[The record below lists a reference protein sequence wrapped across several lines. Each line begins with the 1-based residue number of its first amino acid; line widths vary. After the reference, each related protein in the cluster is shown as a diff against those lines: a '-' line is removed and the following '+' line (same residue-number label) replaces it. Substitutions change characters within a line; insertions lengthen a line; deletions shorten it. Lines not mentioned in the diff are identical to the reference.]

1 MAADQNNGLLGMLE
15 SGLRY
20 LDRDDYQGVQRL
32 GARSAQIILLAIR
45 NFWND
50 QCMLRASALAFTTVL
65 SLVPFL
71 ALTFAVLKGFGVQNR
86 VEPLVMEQ
94 LSGGSQEVASRI
106 IAYINNTSMGSMGVF
121 GLLALVVTVIT
132 LLGNIE
138 EALNAVWG
146 VEETRSLQRKFSD
159 YLSVVVVGPILI
171 FTAVSMTSFLQSQS
185 LVKWLVENSYAGDIL
200 LYLLHLIPYM
210 ITWVALVFVYIF
222 IPNTAVRI
230 RPAIVGGVLAGTC
243 WELAQ
248 WGYIHFQVG
257 VAKYNAIYGTLAVL
271 PIFMVWI
278 YTSWLIVLFGAE
290 MVHAIQNL
298 KVFRRELRA
307 PAINFRLRELLAFAI
322 LQDVV
327 TAFVKGTEYWT
338 AKRLEDELELP
349 ARVLE
354 ELLDE
359 LVAGGLLLTT
369 TGDPPVYQPAREPD
383 QIMLS
388 DVLNIL
394 RDFGGSWQPQRLT
407 GDEERLQKI
416 IAEVDAAAAGALAG
430 MTMRDLAGIR
440 APEDRPAN

>member
-1 MAADQNNGLLGMLE
+1 MAASENGGLVQMLE
-15 SGLRY
+15 NGIRY
-20 LDRDDYQGVQRL
+20 LDRDDYRGRRRHVVRFL
-32 GARSAQIILLAIR
+32 QIVLLTVR

-50 QCMLRASALAFTTVL
+50 QCMLRASALAFTTIL

-94 LSGGSQEVASRI
+94 LSGGSQEIATRI
-106 IAYINNTSMGSMGVF
+106 IDYINNTNMGSLGVF
-121 GLLALVVTVIT
+121 GLLALVITVIT

-138 EALNAVWG
+138 EALNVVWG
-146 VEETRSLQRKFSD
+146 VDETRSLQRKFSD

-185 LVKWLVENSYAGDIL
+185 LVRWLVENSYVGDLL

-210 ITWVALVFVYIF
+210 ITWIALVFLYIF
-222 IPNTAVRI
+222 IPNTVVRI
-230 RPAIVGGVLAGTC
+230 RPAILGGVLAGTC
-243 WELAQ
+243 WQLAQ

-257 VAKYNAIYGTLAVL
+257 VAKYNAIYGTMAVL

-290 MVHAIQNL
+290 MVHALQNI
-298 KVFRRELRA
+298 KIFRRELRA
-307 PAINFRLRELLAFAI
+307 PAINFRLRELLALAI

-327 TAFVKGTEYWT
+327 TAFVTGTDNWT

-349 ARVLE
+349 ERVLR

-369 TGDPPVYQPAREPD
+369 TGDPPAYQPAREPD

-388 DVLNIL
+388 EVLNIL

-407 GDEERLQKI
+407 GNEEKLQKI
-416 IAEVDAAAAGALAG
+416 IAEVDAAASGALAG
-430 MTMRDLAGIR
+430 MTLRDLAEI
-440 APEDRPAN
+440 

>member
-1 MAADQNNGLLGMLE
+1 MAADESSGLVKLLE
-15 SGLRY
+15 DGLRY
-20 LDRDDYQGVQRL
+20 LDRDDYQGLRRSGSRL
-32 GARSAQIILLAIR
+32 LQIILLAIR

-50 QCMLRASALAFTTVL
+50 QCMLRASALAFTTIL

-94 LSGGSQEVASRI
+94 LSGGSQEVATRI
-106 IAYINNTSMGSMGVF
+106 IDYINNTNMGSLGVF

-138 EALNAVWG
+138 EALNVVWG

-185 LVKWLVENSYAGDIL
+185 LVRWLVENSYAGDVL

-210 ITWVALVFVYIF
+210 ITWVALVFLYIF
-222 IPNTAVRI
+222 IPNTAVQI
-230 RPAIVGGVLAGTC
+230 RPAILGGVLAGTC
-243 WELAQ
+243 WQIAQ
-248 WGYIHFQVG
+248 WSYIHFQVG
-257 VAKYNAIYGTLAVL
+257 VAKYNAIYGTMAVL

-290 MVHAIQNL
+290 IVHAVQNI
-298 KVFRRELRA
+298 KIFRRELRA
-307 PAINFRLRELLAFAI
+307 PAINFRLRELLALAV

-327 TAFVKGTEYWT
+327 TAFVTGTDNWT
-338 AKRLEDELELP
+338 AKRLGDELELP
-349 ARVLE
+349 ERVLA

-359 LVAGGLLLTT
+359 LVSGGLLLTT
-369 TGDPPVYQPAREPD
+369 TGEPPAYQPAREPD

-407 GDEERLQKI
+407 GNEERLQKI

-430 MTMRDLAGIR
+430 MTLRDLAAI
-440 APEDRPAN
+440 

>member
-1 MAADQNNGLLGMLE
+1 MVADENSGLVKILE

-20 LDRDDYQGVQRL
+20 LDRDDYRGLRRF
-32 GARSAQIILLAIR
+32 GARSAQIMLLAIR
-45 NFWND
+45 NFWSN
-50 QCMLRASALAFTTVL
+50 QCMLRASALAFTTIL

-86 VEPLVMEQ
+86 VEPLVMAQ

-106 IAYINNTSMGSMGVF
+106 IGYINNTNMGSLGVF
-121 GLLALVVTVIT
+121 GLLTLVITVIT

-138 EALNAVWG
+138 EALNVVWG

-171 FTAVSMTSFLQSQS
+171 FTAVSMTSFLQSQY
-185 LVKWLVENSYAGDIL
+185 LVRWLVENSYAGDLL

-210 ITWVALVFVYIF
+210 ITWVALVFLYIF

-230 RPAIVGGVLAGTC
+230 RPAILGGVLAGTC
-243 WELAQ
+243 WQLAQ
-248 WGYIHFQVG
+248 WSYIHFQVG
-257 VAKYNAIYGTLAVL
+257 VAKYNAIYGTMAVL

-278 YTSWLIVLFGAE
+278 YASWLIVLFGAE
-290 MVHAIQNL
+290 MVHALQNI
-298 KVFRRELRA
+298 KMFRRELRA
-307 PAINFRLRELLAFAI
+307 PAINFRLRELLALAI

-327 TAFVKGTEYWT
+327 TAFVTGADNWT

-349 ARVLE
+349 ERVLA

-359 LVAGGLLLTT
+359 LVSGGLLLTT
-369 TGDPPVYQPAREPD
+369 TGDPPLYQPAREPD

-407 GDEERLQKI
+407 GSEERLQKI
-416 IAEVDAAAAGALAG
+416 IARVDAAAAGALAG
-430 MTMRDLAGIR
+430 MTLRDLV
-440 APEDRPAN
+440 EL

>member
-1 MAADQNNGLLGMLE
+1 MAADQNNGLLRMLE

-20 LDRDDYQGVQRL
+20 LDRDDYHGVQKL
-32 GARSAQIILLAIR
+32 GARSAQITLLAIR

-50 QCMLRASALAFTTVL
+50 QCLLRASALAFTTIL

-106 IAYINNTSMGSMGVF
+106 IAYINNTNMGSMGVF

-200 LYLLHLIPYM
+200 LYLLQLIPYM
-210 ITWVALVFVYIF
+210 ITWVALVFLYIF

-278 YTSWLIVLFGAE
+278 YTSWMIVLFGAE
-290 MVHAIQNL
+290 MVHAIQNI

-307 PAINFRLRELLAFAI
+307 PAINFRLRELLALAI

-327 TAFVKGTEYWT
+327 TAFVKGTENWT

-349 ARVLE
+349 ARVLA

-369 TGDPPVYQPAREPD
+369 TGDPPAYQPAREPD
-383 QIMLS
+383 QVMLS

-416 IAEVDAAAAGALAG
+416 IAEIDAAAAGALAG
-430 MTMRDLAGIR
+430 MTMRDLAEIR

>member
-1 MAADQNNGLLGMLE
+1 MAADE
-15 SGLRY
+15 KSGLAQILENGIRY
-20 LDRDDYQGVQRL
+20 LDRDDYQGPRRY
-32 GARSAQIILLAIR
+32 GARFAQILLLAIR

-50 QCMLRASALAFTTVL
+50 QCMLRASALAFTTIL

-94 LSGGSQEVASRI
+94 LSGGSQEVATRI
-106 IAYINNTSMGSMGVF
+106 IDYINNTNMGSLGVF

-146 VEETRSLQRKFSD
+146 VDETRSLQRKFSD

-171 FTAVSMTSFLQSQS
+171 FTAVSMTSFLQSQA
-185 LVKWLVENSYAGDIL
+185 LVQWLVENSYAGDFL
-200 LYLLHLIPYM
+200 LYLLRMIPYM
-210 ITWVALVFVYIF
+210 ITWVALVFLYIF
-222 IPNTAVRI
+222 IPNTVVRI
-230 RPAIVGGVLAGTC
+230 RPAILGGVLAGTC
-243 WELAQ
+243 WQLVQ

-257 VAKYNAIYGTLAVL
+257 VAKYNAIYGTMAVL

-290 MVHAIQNL
+290 MVHALQNI
-298 KVFRRELRA
+298 KIFRRELRA
-307 PAINFRLRELLAFAI
+307 PAINFRLRELLALAI

-327 TAFVKGTEYWT
+327 TAFVTGTENWT
-338 AKRLEDELELP
+338 AKRLGDELELP
-349 ARVLE
+349 ERVLS

-369 TGDPPVYQPAREPD
+369 TGDPATYQPAREPD

-407 GDEERLQKI
+407 GGEERLQKI
-416 IAEVDAAAAGALAG
+416 IAEMDAAAAGALAG
-430 MTMRDLAGIR
+430 MTLRDLA
-440 APEDRPAN
+440 ET

>member
-1 MAADQNNGLLGMLE
+1 MAAAENISITEILDNW
-15 SGLRY
+15 LRR
-20 LDRDDYQGVQRL
+20 LSPDECRGVRRY
-32 GARSAQIILLAIR
+32 GATCLQILLLAIR

-50 QCMLRASALAFTTVL
+50 QCMLRASALAFTTIL

-71 ALTFAVLKGFGVQNR
+71 ALTFAVLKGFGVQKL

-94 LSGGSQEVASRI
+94 LSGGSQEVATRI
-106 IAYINNTSMGSMGVF
+106 IDYINNTNMGSLGVF

-132 LLGNIE
+132 LLGNVE
-138 EALNAVWG
+138 EALNAVWK

-159 YLSVVVVGPILI
+159 YLSVVVVGPILM

-185 LVKWLVENSYAGDIL
+185 LVKWLVDNSYVGDFL
-200 LYLLHLIPYM
+200 LYLLQMIPYM
-210 ITWVALVFVYIF
+210 ITWVALVFLYIF

-230 RPAIVGGVLAGTC
+230 RPAILGGVLAGTC
-243 WELAQ
+243 WQFVQ

-290 MVHAIQNL
+290 VVHALQNI
-298 KVFRRELRA
+298 KIFRRELRA
-307 PAINFRLRELLAFAI
+307 PAINFRLRELLALAV

-327 TAFVKGTEYWT
+327 TAFVTGTDKWT

-349 ARVLE
+349 ERVLA

-369 TGDPPVYQPAREPD
+369 TGDPPAYQPAREPD

-388 DVLNIL
+388 EVLNIL

-407 GDEERLQKI
+407 GSEEKLQKI
-416 IAEVDAAAAGALAG
+416 IAGVDAAAAGALAG
-430 MTMRDLAGIR
+430 MTLRDLA
-440 APEDRPAN
+440 EV

>member
-1 MAADQNNGLLGMLE
+1 MAAEESSGLVQMLE
-15 SGLRY
+15 NGIRY
-20 LDRDDYQGVQRL
+20 LDRNDYRGLRRHA
-32 GARSAQIILLAIR
+32 ARSVQIILLAVR

-50 QCMLRASALAFTTVL
+50 QCMLRASALAFTTIL

-94 LSGGSQEVASRI
+94 LSGGSQEVATRI
-106 IAYINNTSMGSMGVF
+106 IDYINNTDMGSLGVF
-121 GLLALVVTVIT
+121 GLLALVITVIT

-146 VEETRSLQRKFSD
+146 VDETRSMQRKFSD

-185 LVKWLVENSYAGDIL
+185 LVQWLVENSYVGDFL

-210 ITWVALVFVYIF
+210 ITWVALVFLYIF
-222 IPNTAVRI
+222 IPNTVVRI
-230 RPAIVGGVLAGTC
+230 RPAILGGVLAGTC
-243 WELAQ
+243 WQLAQ
-248 WGYIHFQVG
+248 WAYIHFQVG
-257 VAKYNAIYGTLAVL
+257 VAKYNAIYGTMAVL

-278 YTSWLIVLFGAE
+278 YTSWMIVLFGAE
-290 MVHAIQNL
+290 MVHALQNI
-298 KVFRRELRA
+298 KIFRRELRA
-307 PAINFRLRELLAFAI
+307 PAINFRLRELLALAI

-327 TAFVKGTEYWT
+327 TAFVTGTDTWT
-338 AKRLEDELELP
+338 AKRLEDELDLP
-349 ARVLE
+349 ERILR

-359 LVAGGLLLTT
+359 LVTSGLLLTT
-369 TGDPPVYQPAREPD
+369 TGDPPAYQPAREPD

-407 GDEERLQKI
+407 GNEERLQKI
-416 IAEVDAAAAGALAG
+416 IAEFDAAASSALAG
-430 MTMRDLAGIR
+430 MTLRDLVEI
-440 APEDRPAN
+440 

>member
-1 MAADQNNGLLGMLE
+1 MAADEKSWLVQILENGI
-15 SGLRY
+15 RY
-20 LDRDDYQGVQRL
+20 MDRDDYQGPRRY
-32 GARSAQIILLAIR
+32 GARFAQILLLAIR

-50 QCMLRASALAFTTVL
+50 QCMLRASALAFTTIL

-94 LSGGSQEVASRI
+94 LSGGSQEVATRI
-106 IAYINNTSMGSMGVF
+106 IDYINNTNMGSLGVF

-171 FTAVSMTSFLQSQS
+171 FTAVSMTSFLQSQA
-185 LVKWLVENSYAGDIL
+185 LVQWLVENSYAGDFL
-200 LYLLHLIPYM
+200 LYLLRMIPYM
-210 ITWVALVFVYIF
+210 ITWVALVFLYIF

-230 RPAIVGGVLAGTC
+230 RPAILGGVLAGTC
-243 WELAQ
+243 WQFVQ

-257 VAKYNAIYGTLAVL
+257 VAKYNAIYGTMAVL

-290 MVHAIQNL
+290 MVHALQNI
-298 KVFRRELRA
+298 KIFRRELRA
-307 PAINFRLRELLAFAI
+307 PAINFRLRELLALAI

-327 TAFVKGTEYWT
+327 TAFVTGTENWT
-338 AKRLEDELELP
+338 AKRLGDELELP
-349 ARVLE
+349 ERVLS

-369 TGDPPVYQPAREPD
+369 TGEPATYQPAREPD

-407 GDEERLQKI
+407 GGEERLQKI
-416 IAEVDAAAAGALAG
+416 IAEMDAAAAGALAG
-430 MTMRDLAGIR
+430 MTLRDLA
-440 APEDRPAN
+440 ET

>member
-1 MAADQNNGLLGMLE
+1 MATDENSGLVQMLE
-15 SGLRY
+15 NGIRY
-20 LDRDDYQGVQRL
+20 LDRDDYRGLRRPV
-32 GARSAQIILLAIR
+32 ARFAQIILLAIR

-50 QCMLRASALAFTTVL
+50 QGMLRASALAFTTIL

-94 LSGGSQEVASRI
+94 LSGGSQEVATRI
-106 IAYINNTSMGSMGVF
+106 IDYINNTNMGSLGVF
-121 GLLALVVTVIT
+121 GLLALVITVIT

-138 EALNAVWG
+138 EALNVVWG

-185 LVKWLVENSYAGDIL
+185 LVKWLVDNSYVGDVL

-210 ITWVALVFVYIF
+210 ITWVALVALYIF
-222 IPNTAVRI
+222 IPNTVVRI
-230 RPAIVGGVLAGTC
+230 RPAILGGVLAGTC
-243 WELAQ
+243 WQIAQ

-271 PIFMVWI
+271 PIFMIWI

-290 MVHAIQNL
+290 MVHAVQNI
-298 KVFRRELRA
+298 KIFRRELRA
-307 PAINFRLRELLAFAI
+307 PAINFRLRELLALAV

-327 TAFVKGTEYWT
+327 TAFVTGTDNWT

-349 ARVLE
+349 ERVLA

-369 TGDPPVYQPAREPD
+369 TGDPPAYQPAREPD

-388 DVLNIL
+388 EVLNIL
-394 RDFGGSWQPQRLT
+394 RDFGGSWRPQRLT
-407 GDEERLQKI
+407 GSEERLQKI

-430 MTMRDLAGIR
+430 MTLRDLAAI
-440 APEDRPAN
+440 

>member
-1 MAADQNNGLLGMLE
+1 MAASENSGLVKVLE
-15 SGLRY
+15 SGLRHM
-20 LDRDDYQGVQRL
+20 DRDDYSGLRRY
-32 GARSAQIILLAIR
+32 GARFVQIILLAIR

-50 QCMLRASALAFTTVL
+50 QCMLRASALAFTTIL

-94 LSGGSQEVASRI
+94 LSGGSQEVATRI
-106 IAYINNTSMGSMGVF
+106 IDYINNTDMGSLGVF
-121 GLLALVVTVIT
+121 GLLALVITVIT

-146 VEETRSLQRKFSD
+146 VDETRSLQRKFSD

-185 LVKWLVENSYAGDIL
+185 LVQWLVENSYVGDFL
-200 LYLLHLIPYM
+200 LYLLHMIPYM
-210 ITWVALVFVYIF
+210 ITWVALVFLYIF
-222 IPNTAVRI
+222 IPNTVVRI
-230 RPAIVGGVLAGTC
+230 RPAILGGVLAGTC
-243 WELAQ
+243 WQLAQ
-248 WGYIHFQVG
+248 WAYIHFQVG
-257 VAKYNAIYGTLAVL
+257 VAKYNAIYGTMAVL

-278 YTSWLIVLFGAE
+278 YTSWMIVLFGAE
-290 MVHAIQNL
+290 MVHALQNI
-298 KVFRRELRA
+298 KIFRRELRA
-307 PAINFRLRELLAFAI
+307 PAINFRLRELLALAI

-327 TAFVKGTEYWT
+327 TAFVTGTDTWT
-338 AKRLEDELELP
+338 AKRLEDELDLP
-349 ARVLE
+349 ERILR

-359 LVAGGLLLTT
+359 LVSSGLLLTT
-369 TGDPPVYQPAREPD
+369 TGDPPAYQPAREPD

-407 GDEERLQKI
+407 GGEERLQKI
-416 IAEVDAAAAGALAG
+416 IAEFDAAAAGALSG
-430 MTMRDLAGIR
+430 MTLRDLAEI
-440 APEDRPAN
+440 

>member
-1 MAADQNNGLLGMLE
+1 MATGENDGLAGIIENWLRRLEPDEYRGMR
-15 SGLRY
+15 RY
-20 LDRDDYQGVQRL
+20 
-32 GARSAQIILLAIR
+32 GAIWLQIILLAIR

-50 QCMLRASALAFTTVL
+50 HCLLRASALAFTTIL

-94 LSGGSQEVASRI
+94 LSGGSQEVATRI
-106 IAYINNTSMGSMGVF
+106 IDYINNTNMGSLGVF

-138 EALNAVWG
+138 EALNVVWG

-159 YLSVVVVGPILI
+159 YMSVVVVGPILI

-185 LVKWLVENSYAGDIL
+185 LVRWLVENSYAGDFL
-200 LYLLHLIPYM
+200 LYFLQMIPYM
-210 ITWVALVFVYIF
+210 ITWIALVFLYIF
-222 IPNTAVRI
+222 IPNTSVRI
-230 RPAIVGGVLAGTC
+230 RPAILGGVLAGTC
-243 WELAQ
+243 WQLVQ

-257 VAKYNAIYGTLAVL
+257 VAKYNAIYGTMAVL

-290 MVHAIQNL
+290 MVHALQNV
-298 KVFRRELRA
+298 KMFRRELRA
-307 PAINFRLRELLAFAI
+307 PAINFRLRELLALAI

-327 TAFVKGTEYWT
+327 TAFVTGTDNWT

-349 ARVLE
+349 TRVLA

-359 LVAGGLLLTT
+359 LVTSGLLLTT
-369 TGDPPVYQPAREPD
+369 TGDPPAYQPAREPD
-383 QIMLS
+383 QVMLS

-407 GDEERLQKI
+407 GSEERLQKI
-416 IAEVDAAAAGALAG
+416 IERIDAAAAGALAG
-430 MTMRDLAGIR
+430 MTLRDLA
-440 APEDRPAN
+440 EV